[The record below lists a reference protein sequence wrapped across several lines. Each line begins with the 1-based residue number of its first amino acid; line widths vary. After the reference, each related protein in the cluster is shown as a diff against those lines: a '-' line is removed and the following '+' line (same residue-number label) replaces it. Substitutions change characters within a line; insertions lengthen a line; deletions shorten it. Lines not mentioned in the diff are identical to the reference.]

1 MYLLRSS
8 FWRSAGLDLSAGHE
22 WLEGFVV
29 DDLGASCLRE
39 HEPDDENTFEGVV
52 WLSSEV
58 EDNQP
63 QPLKPGLSASSWRSG
78 LTKGEPV
85 EDDVGK

>member
-63 QPLKPGLSASSWRSG
+63 QPLEAGSQCIFMAKWAYKRGTSRG
-78 LTKGEPV
+78 
-85 EDDVGK
+85 